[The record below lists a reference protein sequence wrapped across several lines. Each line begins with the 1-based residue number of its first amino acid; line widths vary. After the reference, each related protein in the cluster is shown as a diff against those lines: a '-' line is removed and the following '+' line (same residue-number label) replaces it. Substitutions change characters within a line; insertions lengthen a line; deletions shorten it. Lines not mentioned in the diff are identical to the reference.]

1 MQVQRSNN
9 QQSFGTVN
17 IKETGMNHD
26 EIKGINRKI
35 EELQTLSEG
44 FLLNISKHIN
54 VQTDISEDL
63 GNRHCINRINNS
75 YPLSILGKLRAT
87 IDALMEKNVKS
98 NFSIRAVF
106 TDEPKTFMQKCLNK
120 LGIGAKGTSNILLD
134 NNIDE
139 AAMTVATRAKERYS
153 KNPIVMLRQV
163 KAGSEQLK
171 ASSAI
176 LK

>member
-17 IKETGMNHD
+17 IKEAGMNHD

-87 IDALMEKNVKS
+87 IDALIEKNVKS
-98 NFSIRAVF
+98 NFSIKAVF

-120 LGIGAKGTSNILLD
+120 IGIGAKGTSNILFD

-139 AAMTVATRAKERYS
+139 AVMTAATKANERYLM
-153 KNPIVMLRQV
+153 NPIIRIRQV
-163 KAGSEQLK
+163 KAECEQLK
-171 ASSAI
+171 ANGAI